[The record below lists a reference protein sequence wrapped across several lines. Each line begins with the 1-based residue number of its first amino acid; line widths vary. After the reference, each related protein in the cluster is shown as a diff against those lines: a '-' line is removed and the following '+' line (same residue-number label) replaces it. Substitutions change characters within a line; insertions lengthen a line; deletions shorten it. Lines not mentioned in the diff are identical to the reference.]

1 MGALFS
7 ILKKLLI
14 AMVLL
19 AGITF
24 TVILIVSPI
33 VALMG
38 MFIVLLTTFLLVLAY
53 VSIRAG
59 LSLTSATSGSSLP
72 SSVRRSVAESR
83 RYGRLIMKI
92 AQQYPPGPMQD
103 RLKRTV
109 KPVNQWLE
117 NLNRLEQ
124 GLAKLYSQRNLTHEM
139 RQMTLEIEELH
150 RRWLVATDKEA
161 AALHELM
168 ESKKQHLV
176 SLKELRL
183 FQTQAELKIR
193 KIANDLGMTHAE
205 MLLLVS
211 KGDFNDNR
219 IQRLDKSLQEH
230 MDSLR
235 DMLVAMDELG
245 YSSAAA
251 S

>member
-1 MGALFS
+1 MGGLFS
-7 ILKKLLI
+7 IVKKLLVG
-14 AMVLL
+14 AVLL
-19 AGITF
+19 AGVTF

-38 MFIVLLTTFLLVLAY
+38 MFILLLTTFVLVVAY
-53 VSIRAG
+53 VSIKAG
-59 LSLTSATSGSSLP
+59 VSLTSTTSVSSLP
-72 SSVRRSVAESR
+72 PSVKRSVAESR

-103 RLKRTV
+103 RLNQTV
-109 KPVNQWLE
+109 KSVNQWLE

-124 GLAKLYSQRNLTHEM
+124 GLAKLYSQRNLDREF
-139 RQMTLEIEELH
+139 RQMTFEIEELH
-150 RRWLVATDKEA
+150 RRWLVATDQEA

-176 SLKELRL
+176 SLKELHL

-193 KIANDLGMTHAE
+193 KIANDLGMAHAE
-205 MLLLVS
+205 MLLVVS

-219 IQRLDKSLQEH
+219 IQRLDRNLQEQVE
-230 MDSLR
+230 SLR

-245 YSSAAA
+245 YGRSAA

>member
-1 MGALFS
+1 MRALFS
-7 ILKKLLI
+7 ILKKLLLG
-14 AMVLL
+14 MVLL
-19 AGITF
+19 AGIAF

-33 VALMG
+33 VALLG
-38 MFIVLLTTFLLVLAY
+38 MFVVLVATLLLVLAY
-53 VSIRAG
+53 IAG
-59 LSLTSATSGSSLP
+59 RRGINLASVTPGSSLP
-72 SSVRRSVAESR
+72 ASVRWPVAQSR
-83 RYGRLIMKI
+83 RYGRLMMKI

-124 GLAKLYSQRNLTHEM
+124 GLAKLYSQRNLPREM
-139 RQMTLEIEELH
+139 RQMTFEIEELH

-211 KGDFNDNR
+211 KGDFNDTR
-219 IQRLDKSLQEH
+219 IQRMDKNLQEH
-230 MDSLR
+230 VDSLR

-245 YSSAAA
+245 YRSAAA